1 MEPVRRLS
9 EIRDSHSA
17 YAPLHLIVTRFE
29 LGRDGGVGGF
39 LLPHNRAPREVP
51 PCVSSRATTQP
62 CGGWDLTPLFRSAR
76 GGSRRRL
83 GCSDSMEPFQMEY
96 LEEHPISLWTEKS
109 TEKEQFGVGFYPI
122 SLAERVI
129 VSTKHNNDEQY
140 VWESQAGRSF
150 TVTCDTSGEHLG
162 RGTKMV
168 LYLKDDHCLL
178 Y

>member
-1 MEPVRRLS
+1 MPSRPPTPSPPIPSPSAGDIHPPPRLLSLHRPKMEPVRRLS

-83 GCSDSMEPFQMEY
+83 GCSDSMEPFQVPFPFPSRFPFH
-96 LEEHPISLWTEKS
+96 LCHRPSSDPALRIRSGSLRRHW
-109 TEKEQFGVGFYPI
+109 VWGFPF
-122 SLAERVI
+122 SE
-129 VSTKHNNDEQY
+129 TC
-140 VWESQAGRSF
+140 
-150 TVTCDTSGEHLG
+150 TVADA
-162 RGTKMV
+162 
-168 LYLKDDHCLL
+168 
-178 Y
+178 